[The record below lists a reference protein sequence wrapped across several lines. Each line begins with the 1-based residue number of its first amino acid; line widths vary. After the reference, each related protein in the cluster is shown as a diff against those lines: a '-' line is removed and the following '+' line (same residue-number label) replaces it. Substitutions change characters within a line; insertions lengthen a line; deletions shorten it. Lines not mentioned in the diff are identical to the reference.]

1 MDDKMGTTLPY
12 SGSDVV
18 WAQPT
23 VIAEID
29 FCAWTADGKLRHPTC
44 KGLRE
49 RQDNADVSR
58 LA

>member
-1 MDDKMGTTLPY
+1 MGTTLPY